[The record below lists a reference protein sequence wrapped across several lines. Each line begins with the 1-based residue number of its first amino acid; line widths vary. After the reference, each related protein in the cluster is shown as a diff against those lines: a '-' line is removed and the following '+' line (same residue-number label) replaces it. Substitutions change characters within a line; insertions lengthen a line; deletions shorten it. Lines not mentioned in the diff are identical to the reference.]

1 MIVLI
6 LKIRQS
12 NMYKCTL
19 NLYIRQTKRKNRLL
33 SKLARELQN
42 FINKKKLVYSK
53 IVSFSTT
60 LENNLIKFH
69 SNKKQKRKEKKENEN
84 DGR

>member
-19 NLYIRQTKRKNRLL
+19 NLYIRQTKRKNCLL
-33 SKLARELQN
+33 SKLARKLQN